1 MSTARTV
8 TRSVEQT
15 RALGARLAPALRAGD
30 LLVLSGPL
38 GAGKTAL
45 AQGIGAGLGVR
56 GPVTSPTFV
65 LAREHPP
72 DPARGGRVAMLHV
85 DAYRLRLDAPGGSGG
100 DPGGDPGG
108 APSLDAIEDLGL
120 ATGLDEAVVVLEWGE
135 GLGEALAPSWL
146 ELRLD
151 RSEAGDDVSGNPER
165 RVVATGHGPRWAGAD
180 LSALLGAASG
190 GTER

>member
-85 DAYRLRLDAPGGSGG
+85 DAYRLRLDASGGSGG
-100 DPGGDPGG
+100 DPGA

-151 RSEAGDDVSGNPER
+151 RSEAGSVHRVRGDPPR
-165 RVVATGHGPRWAGAD
+165 RVVATGRGPRWAGAD
-180 LSALLGAASG
+180 LAALLGGASG
-190 GTER
+190 SEER